1 MSSTIWLNDTH
12 LKNQASTRFVRK
24 HRNLDCDAHVLT
36 HIWQVHAWDSSIRLA
51 LSGEYEA
58 LRKLLNLA
66 GTMVMINAAVKI
78 SLIWGSPR
86 IFILA
91 RERVFF
97 CYRLITQNR
106 KVTQHIAVFWSAFFC
121 CQVRSGGGD
130 SNPDWRSSWSWSI
143 GIELYNWKCAIV
155 AMTFRIL
162 WPPSKCSSLWI
173 WNWWRVVT
181 DSTASHPVWMCFKA
195 NIINNYQLK
204 KLGSDIRS
212 W

>member
-66 GTMVMINAAVKI
+66 GTMVINAAVKI
-78 SLIWGSPR
+78 SLIWGPR

-97 CYRLITQNR
+97 CYRLITQNRKRR

-130 SNPDWRSSWSWSI
+130 SNPDWRSSWSNR
-143 GIELYNWKCAIV
+143 NW
-155 AMTFRIL
+155 TL
-162 WPPSKCSSLWI
+162 
-173 WNWWRVVT
+173 
-181 DSTASHPVWMCFKA
+181 
-195 NIINNYQLK
+195 QLK
-204 KLGSDIRS
+204 VRDCGDDISDSMASFKMQSPLNLELMTCCYRFNR
-212 W
+212 